1 MQGYDYPGG
10 EGGGEVGGKKRR
22 GLYRALLAE
31 FKAQDNAA
39 VLLQAMFS
47 RLLQGTEGR
56 AELLKLRRDA
66 RLMALGADLQC
77 LDLISMAQ
85 DGDAIEVPRGRHYP
99 RITQLAAGVS
109 LTQDFIHV
117 KNSSQ
122 VRVGSVVIVG
132 REHMHVVSKKGDII
146 QVLRQCPGE
155 ILSLVLW
162 HLSQKYYAD
171 RMSQGQFREALDQ
184 LYDYLVAHTGG
195 FERDSW
201 TLLCH
206 SVPVRQRP
214 KQNVEKALWQWLVEL
229 KPPHIPTYLDVL
241 HRHLDRS
248 EAAAKRPLAF
258 AIGDEGIAEV
268 EAAAALAAA
277 AEAPAASAHE
287 DAHSRGQQK
296 QRRSRHSAKRGEDV
310 ERPVD
315 LDEALKMVH
324 VWWTSAQKTGR
335 FRGKLKDDEV
345 LEVPENTLE
354 PWCKGKIEET
364 LRLLCE
370 SAVLLTVG
378 VIQGFLSDLLQSDS
392 PCPRVPGRTL
402 LSKTRWLHALA
413 PVLQGD
419 LSGVSEC
426 RSHVDGAMV
435 RGESTVRV
443 SSTILVEAEEGAEAM
458 CSFLF
463 QRDAEMSKN
472 NGIARLYSRSKGGA
486 GASQMFLLYESAPG
500 TEGGCRPLKL
510 VDRDSHAVR
519 WMDQKRT
526 TKLQGKGAS
535 AQPPGPGH
543 AWEFPCTSCKGT
555 YQMLHDILSG
565 TKEVPGKIANLC
577 VRSRLGDA
585 MRFEFGRW
593 QLDSCILEAEG
604 ASTNSALVCGLSA
617 FVSAE
622 KCVFG
627 GSQPTTSAAI
637 DDVSQ
642 RWMSLYGRLRCFANE
657 KDMKKHMSLFGSKKP
672 SSFTASAQRRGVGV
686 RATAETDGKS
696 KSISFAP
703 NVELDGRGT
712 KAVKDNADKQEV
724 AVKKVRDGT
733 VDDTDGLCSCRHA
746 VVVTDG
752 TEDVRSSVMLQECM
766 LQVRPRPIFLCSS
779 FLVSCRFSPL
789 PCVFALVLSVFSP
802 LLVQLGC
809 FCYPFVASSTLGERV
824 AFKEV

>member
-1 MQGYDYPGG
+1 VQGYDYSGG
-10 EGGGEVGGKKRR
+10 GGGGEVGGKKRI

-56 AELLKLRRDA
+56 AELLKLRREA

-132 REHMHVVSKKGDII
+132 REHMHVVSKKGDIV

-214 KQNVEKALWQWLVEL
+214 TQNVEKALWQWLVEL

-241 HRHLDRS
+241 HRHQDRS

-277 AEAPAASAHE
+277 AEAPAESAHE
-287 DAHSRGQQK
+287 DAQTRGQQK
-296 QRRSRHSAKRGEDV
+296 QRRSRHRAKRGEDV

-335 FRGKLKDDEV
+335 FRGKLKDEEV

-354 PWCKGKIEET
+354 PWCKGKIEDT

-392 PCPRVPGRTL
+392 PCPRVLGRKL
-402 LSKTRWLHALA
+402 LSKTMWLHALA

-419 LSGVSEC
+419 LSGISEC

-443 SSTILVEAEEGAEAM
+443 SSTILVEAEEGAETM

-472 NGIARLYSRSKGGA
+472 HGIARLYSRSKGGA
-486 GASQMFLLYESAPG
+486 GASHMFLLYESASG

-510 VDRDSHAVR
+510 VDRDSQAVR
-519 WMDQKRT
+519 WMDQKRPA
-526 TKLQGKGAS
+526 KLQGKGAS

-555 YQMLHDILSG
+555 YQMLHDLLSG
-565 TKEVPGKIANLC
+565 TKEVPGKVANLC

-642 RWMSLYGRLRCFANE
+642 RWMSLYCRLRCFANE
-657 KDMKKHMSLFGSKKP
+657 KDMKKYMSLFGSKKP

-696 KSISFAP
+696 KSISFAQ

-712 KAVKDNADKQEV
+712 KADMDDADKQEV

-733 VDDTDGLCSCRHA
+733 VDDTDGLGSCRHA

-752 TEDVRSSVMLQECM
+752 TEDVRSSVMLKECV
-766 LQVRPRPIFLCSS
+766 LQVRPIFLCGS

-789 PCVFALVLSVFSP
+789 SCVFALVLSVFSP
-802 LLVQLGC
+802 ILGQFVC
-809 FCYPFVASSTLGERV
+809 FCYPFVASSTLGEGV